1 MLLKV
6 ETDLKKEDGA
16 RIVEIVLSSK
26 EGDIVH
32 EIHRAS
38 AGDFLVKSGGG
49 KKGGRRLGASLRR
62 KVIKHLEDG
71 GRVDLVVPTVPSIAG
86 VAHQWLR

>member
-71 GRVDLVVPTVPSIAG
+71 GRVDLVVLATTTTIG
-86 VAHQWLR
+86 EAHKWLK